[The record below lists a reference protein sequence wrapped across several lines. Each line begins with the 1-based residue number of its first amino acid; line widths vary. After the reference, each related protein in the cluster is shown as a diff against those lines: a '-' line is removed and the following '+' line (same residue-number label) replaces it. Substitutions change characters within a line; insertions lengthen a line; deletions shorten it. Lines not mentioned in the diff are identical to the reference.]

1 MTRQRHGFTVV
12 ELLVVIAIISVLAA
26 LLLPAIQASR
36 EAARRARCTNNLR
49 QFGIGLVDYALR
61 RGDYPT
67 GYTCDPTD
75 SQADLRGTSGFVAL
89 LPYLE
94 QRSLYDQ
101 LDNSVTLGSSQGM
114 ALNAEALSTRP
125 PIFVC
130 PSDVS
135 QSTVHAGSFQPQS
148 ADVSLATCSYALVH
162 GTKGPNFAI
171 DDVKYRNSG
180 VFGYEQAFSP
190 QDVRDGLSNTI
201 FIGEVIDSDL
211 PASYNFWA
219 LAYRHESTLR
229 TTENPLNS
237 PPGTGDVYSSYGVP
251 LNGAFGSRHPGGGLF
266 LYGDGRVEFLGENVD
281 LSIYRALSTRA
292 ASDSIAGMP

>member
-61 RGDYPT
+61 RGDYPR
-67 GYTCDPTD
+67 GYTCDPSD

-101 LDNSVTLGSSQGM
+101 LDDSITIGSSQGM
-114 ALNAEALSTRP
+114 ALNAEVLSTRP

-130 PSDVS
+130 SSDVS
-135 QSTVHAGSFQPQS
+135 EKTVYAGSFQPQS
-148 ADVSLATCSYALVH
+148 ADALLATCSYALVH
-162 GTKGPNFAI
+162 GTKGPSFAI
-171 DDVKYRNSG
+171 DDVKHDNTG

-190 QDVRDGLSNTI
+190 HDVRDGLSNTI
-201 FIGEVIDSDL
+201 FIGEVIDSHI

-219 LAYRHESTLR
+219 LAYRHESSLR
-229 TTENPLNS
+229 TTENALNS
-237 PPGTGDVYSSYGVP
+237 PPGTGAVYSSYGVP

-266 LYGDGRVEFLGENVD
+266 LYGDGHVEFLGENVD

-292 ASDSIAGMP
+292 GRDSIAGVP